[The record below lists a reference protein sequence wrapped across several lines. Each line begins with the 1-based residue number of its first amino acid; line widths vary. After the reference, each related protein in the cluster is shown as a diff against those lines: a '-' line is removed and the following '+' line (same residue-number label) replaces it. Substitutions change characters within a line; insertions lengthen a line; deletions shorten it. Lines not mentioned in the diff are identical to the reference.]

1 MVAVESKMDSVQE
14 ETVTCSDSP
23 KKKKK
28 NPCDNDSSTVT
39 SCSLVTLLSLPG
51 NLQPVQTRGPLIQ
64 VTSVIRKVTM
74 KDVFTI

>member
-14 ETVTCSDSP
+14 ETVIFSDSP
-23 KKKKK
+23 KKKK

-39 SCSLVTLLSLPG
+39 SCSSVMLLSLPG

-74 KDVFTI
+74 KDVFMI